1 MENKKNLSGLEIN
14 IDSIADQKIRIIIR
28 HLLNIIENQS
38 AEIEKLKIEN
48 QKLRDENNQLK
59 GGSAKPGIRKQTQG
73 NVSSEEERK
82 KRNQTKA
89 ARKKKGKNKSNLT
102 IHKTVMCD
110 MDKSLLPSDAVFKG
124 YHPSIS
130 QDILIQ
136 SNNTKFEREMFYS
149 PSLRK
154 TFIAPLP
161 DGYEGD
167 FGPQV
172 KALILDM
179 HHHEQAT
186 QSAIHHFLTTHGV
199 EISPASIARILT
211 DNHEIFHEE
220 KQEIVSAGFQST
232 NHQQIDDTGARVN
245 GKNHYTHILCND
257 YYTAYFTR
265 KNKTRLTI
273 IEILTQG
280 QMQFY
285 FNESSYDL
293 MMQMQLSEKMLTLLK
308 AEHPKSVMHR
318 AEIDVFLEKLLPNP
332 RKQHTNRQIILEASA
347 IVAYQALPQA
357 IKILLCDD
365 APQFRQIT
373 EFLALCWIHD
383 ARHYKKLHPF
393 VLLHRTILDNFM
405 TRYWDYYHSLLDF
418 KNNPTNELAQSLDS
432 VFDDL
437 FNTKTGYDQL
447 DERIEKTKAKKES
460 LLLVLKNPTLPLH
473 NNASEL
479 GARRQARYRDISFHT
494 MNEEGTAAKDTF
506 MTIIQT
512 AKKLGVNTF
521 QYLHDRLLKKFDMPS
536 LASLI
541 VKPAAPS

>member
-1 MENKKNLSGLEIN
+1 MENKKNLSGLEID
-14 IDSIADQKIRIIIR
+14 IDSIADQNTRIIIR

-38 AEIEKLKIEN
+38 AEIEKLKREN

-59 GGSAKPGIRKQTQG
+59 GGNKKPEVRKQTQG

-82 KRNQTKA
+82 KRNQAKA

-102 IHKTVMCD
+102 IHQTVMCD
-110 MDKSLLPSDAVFKG
+110 MDKSQLPTDAVFKG
-124 YHPSIS
+124 YHSNIS

-161 DGYEGD
+161 NGYTGD
-167 FGPQV
+167 FGPHI

-186 QSAIHHFLTTHGV
+186 HSAIHHFLTTHGID
-199 EISPASIARILT
+199 ISLASIARMLM
-211 DNHEIFHEE
+211 DDHEMFHEE
-220 KQEIVSAGFQST
+220 KDEIVSAGLQST
-232 NHQQIDDTGARVN
+232 DHQQIDDTGARVN

-257 YYTAYFTR
+257 FFTAYFTR

-280 QMQFY
+280 EMQFY
-285 FNESSYDL
+285 FNEISYDL
-293 MMQMQLSEKMLTLLK
+293 MMQMQLSEKMLNLLK
-308 AEHPKSVMHR
+308 AEHPKSVMNR
-318 AEIDVFLEKLLPNP
+318 AEIDALLEKLLPNA
-332 RKQHTNRQIILEASA
+332 RKQHTNRQIILESSA
-347 IVAYQALPQA
+347 IIAYQASPLA

-373 EFLALCWIHD
+373 ELLALCWIHD
-383 ARHYKKLHPF
+383 ARHYKKLHP
-393 VLLHRTILDNFM
+393 VVSLHRTILENFM
-405 TRYWDYYHSLLDF
+405 TRYWDYYHTLLDF
-418 KNNPTNELAQSLDS
+418 KKNPTNELKKSLNIT
-432 VFDDL
+432 FDDI
-437 FNTKTGYDQL
+437 FNTTTGYDQL
-447 DERIEKTKAKKES
+447 DERIQKTKAKKES
-460 LLLVLKNPTLPLH
+460 LLLVLKNPMLPLH

-494 MNEEGTAAKDTF
+494 MNEEGTQAKDTF
-506 MTIIQT
+506 MTIVQT
-512 AKKLGVNTF
+512 AKKLSVNTF
-521 QYLHDRLLKKFDMPS
+521 QYLLDRLSKKFNMPS

-541 VKPAAPS
+541 TQAATLS

>member
-1 MENKKNLSGLEIN
+1 MENKKNLSGLEID
-14 IDSIADQKIRIIIR
+14 IDSIADQNTRIIIR
-28 HLLNIIENQS
+28 HLLNIIESQS
-38 AEIEKLKIEN
+38 AEIEKLKTEN

-59 GGSAKPGIRKQTQG
+59 GGNKKPEVRKQTQG

-82 KRNQTKA
+82 KRNQAKA
-89 ARKKKGKNKSNLT
+89 ARKKKSKNKSNLI
-102 IHKTVMCD
+102 IHQTVMCD
-110 MDKSLLPSDAVFKG
+110 MDKSKLPNDAEFKG
-124 YHPSIS
+124 YHSSIS

-136 SNNTKFEREMFYS
+136 SNNTKFERKMFYS

-199 EISPASIARILT
+199 DISPASVARILT
-211 DNHEIFHEE
+211 NDHEIFHEE
-220 KQEIVSAGFQST
+220 KNDIVSAAFQAT
-232 NHQQIDDTGARVN
+232 DHQQIDDTGARVN

-257 YYTAYFTR
+257 FYTAYFTR

-280 QMQFY
+280 EMQFC

-293 MMQMQLSEKMLTLLK
+293 MMQMQLSEKMLGILK
-308 AEHPKSVMHR
+308 SENPKSIMNRV
-318 AEIDVFLEKLLPNP
+318 EIDALLNKLFPNP
-332 RKQHTNRQIILEASA
+332 KKQKTNRQIILEASA
-347 IVAYQALPQA
+347 IIGYQRSPQA

-365 APQFRQIT
+365 APQFKQIT
-373 EFLALCWIHD
+373 ELLALCWIHD
-383 ARHYKKLHPF
+383 ARHYKKLHP
-393 VLLHRTILDNFM
+393 VIPLHHTILENFM
-405 TRYWDYYHSLLDF
+405 TRYWDYYHALLDF
-418 KNNPTNELAQSLDS
+418 KQNPTNELAKLLDIMF
-432 VFDDL
+432 VDI
-437 FNTKTGYDQL
+437 FNTKTGYDHL

-460 LLLVLKNPTLPLH
+460 LLLVLENPTLPLH

-494 MNEEGTAAKDTF
+494 MNENGTQAKDTF
-506 MTIIQT
+506 MTIVQT

-521 QYLHDRLLKKFDMPS
+521 QYLHDRLSQKFNMPS

-541 VKPAAPS
+541 PKAVASG

>member
-1 MENKKNLSGLEIN
+1 
-14 IDSIADQKIRIIIR
+14 
-28 HLLNIIENQS
+28 
-38 AEIEKLKIEN
+38 
-48 QKLRDENNQLK
+48 
-59 GGSAKPGIRKQTQG
+59 
-73 NVSSEEERK
+73 V
-82 KRNQTKA
+82 
-89 ARKKKGKNKSNLT
+89 
-102 IHKTVMCD
+102 IHQTVMCD
-110 MDKSLLPSDAVFKG
+110 MDKSQLPNDAEFKG
-124 YHPSIS
+124 YHFSIS

-199 EISPASIARILT
+199 DISQASIARILT
-211 DNHEIFHEE
+211 NDHEIFHEE
-220 KQEIVSAGFQST
+220 KNDIVSAAFQST
-232 NHQQIDDTGARVN
+232 DHQQIDDTGARVN

-257 YYTAYFTR
+257 FYTAYFTR

-280 QMQFY
+280 EMQFC

-293 MMQMQLSEKMLTLLK
+293 MMQMQLSEKTLGVLK
-308 AEHPKSVMHR
+308 SENPKSVMNR
-318 AEIDVFLEKLLPNP
+318 LEINTLLDKLFPNP
-332 RKQHTNRQIILEASA
+332 KKQKTNRQIILEASA
-347 IVAYQALPQA
+347 IIGYQRSPQA

-365 APQFRQIT
+365 APQFKQIT
-373 EFLALCWIHD
+373 ELLALCWIHD
-383 ARHYKKLHPF
+383 ARHYKKLHP
-393 VLLHRTILDNFM
+393 VILLHRTILENFM
-405 TRYWDYYHSLLDF
+405 TRYWDYYHALLDF
-418 KNNPTNELAQSLDS
+418 KQNPTNELAKLLDIMF
-432 VFDDL
+432 VDI
-437 FNTKTGYDQL
+437 FNTKTGYDHL

-460 LLLVLKNPTLPLH
+460 LLLVLENPTLPLH

-494 MNEEGTAAKDTF
+494 MNEKGTKAKDTF

-521 QYLHDRLLKKFDMPS
+521 QYLHDRLSKKFNMPS

-541 VKPAAPS
+541 PKATASA